1 MKESKVVDGVQE
13 IELDSWVE
21 FLDLTRANFVS
32 APAYVYRGQANY
44 DWPLRTSID
53 RLERE
58 FPKRT
63 NLAGKK
69 PEYFNRPPLS
79 HMQQLNAFKRAV
91 RGRRGSTPASLQD
104 DEYWALGQHYGLAT
118 PLLDWTRSPF
128 AALFFAF
135 EEESI
140 VLDNSVVEPKY
151 RGVFVLS
158 TSTIE
163 IKAGDNKVSLVSSDS
178 DENYRLIGQAGLFVK
193 MPRQTDLEPYV
204 KENFAGEEH
213 NATLIKVKI
222 PNIGR
227 SECLIMLNK
236 MNINDMTAY
245 PDIEGAAK
253 YVNSLWQPGHED
265 SIANV

>member
-1 MKESKVVDGVQE
+1 MKEGKVVDGVQE

-21 FLDLTRANFVS
+21 FFDLTRSNFVS

-53 RLERE
+53 RLEQD
-58 FPKRT
+58 FPKRKK
-63 NLAGKK
+63 LAERK
-69 PEYFNRPPLS
+69 PKYFNRPPLS
-79 HMQQLNAFKRAV
+79 HKQQLDAFKRSV
-91 RGRRGSTPASLQD
+91 RGRRGSTPATLQD

-128 AALFFAF
+128 AGLFFAF
-135 EEESI
+135 EQESI
-140 VLDNSVVEPKY
+140 VLDNHVVEPEY

-163 IKAGDNKVSLVSSDS
+163 TKAGDDKVSLVSPDS
-178 DENYRLIGQAGLFVK
+178 DENYRLIGQAGLFLK
-193 MPRQTDLEPYV
+193 MPRPTDLEPYV

-213 NATLIKVKI
+213 IATLIKVKI
-222 PNIGR
+222 PNVER
-227 SECLIMLNK
+227 SKCLITLNK
-236 MNINDMTAY
+236 MNINHMTVY

-265 SIANV
+265 SITYV